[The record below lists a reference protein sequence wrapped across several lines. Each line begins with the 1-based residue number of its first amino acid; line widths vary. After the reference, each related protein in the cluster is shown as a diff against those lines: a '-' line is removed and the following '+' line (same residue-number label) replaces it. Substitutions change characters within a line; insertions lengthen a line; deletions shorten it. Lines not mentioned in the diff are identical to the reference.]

1 MYLKNSDMSL
11 ELFYA
16 KEAKYSI
23 SLSILVEKLHHRY
36 VIDWVLNTLLTSIS
50 LLTYQAP
57 KRLTY

>member
-1 MYLKNSDMSL
+1 MSL
-11 ELFYA
+11 ELFYE

-23 SLSILVEKLHHRY
+23 SLSILAEKLHHRY
-36 VIDWVLNTLLTSIS
+36 VIDWVLNTPLTSIS